1 MLFDSGNYKTIEGK
15 KIVHI
20 YTTHKLP
27 EFTTHKAGW
36 VPLRLRQIDQ
46 WDMAEYA
53 LRRGLQL
60 PFKIYC
66 HKQGQVSAWK
76 VTQRIPL
83 TCEPLYRITVH
94 YERTYQSTIT
104 IKRFGGIM
112 PGKIL
117 HEEELGRVCRLLDD
131 FYDGDLEMDQAGFQH
146 LRGMKRRLTA
156 GEGLTAEQYEYL
168 ERLG

>member
-1 MLFDSGNYKTIEGK
+1 
-15 KIVHI
+15 
-20 YTTHKLP
+20 
-27 EFTTHKAGW
+27 
-36 VPLRLRQIDQ
+36 
-46 WDMAEYA
+46 
-53 LRRGLQL
+53 
-60 PFKIYC
+60 
-66 HKQGQVSAWK
+66 
-76 VTQRIPL
+76 
-83 TCEPLYRITVH
+83 
-94 YERTYQSTIT
+94 
-104 IKRFGGIM
+104 M